1 MKTLRIILNDQLS
14 HEIVSLRE
22 IDADNDVILF
32 CEARE
37 EYQNVKHHQ
46 KKIAFLISA
55 MRHFALELEE
65 KGFQVVYVKLEDHK
79 NSGKIE
85 EEIVRI
91 YQEFQCEKSI
101 ICWPYDYRVLK
112 KLKKIEKVANLEI
125 KEDERFLAS
134 KLEFN
139 KWVENRKELRM
150 EFFYR
155 EMRKKYKILMQADK
169 PIGGK
174 WNFDS
179 DNRKFP
185 KEKLKFPQILGIA
198 NDKITKDAIKLVK
211 NNFSDHFGDL
221 EPLDFAVTRK
231 DALILLNDFICHRLK
246 NFGDYQ
252 DAMIDSEPWLY
263 HSVLSHYINIG
274 LLNPLEC
281 IKKAEELYHQDKQ
294 CLSAVEG
301 FIRQILG
308 WREFVHG
315 IYWLKMP
322 EYEKLNFFNAK
333 NKLPEF
339 YWSAKTKMNCLSEC
353 VSQTK
358 NNAYAH
364 HIQRLMVLGNFAL
377 IAEIEPS
384 EVNDW
389 YLLVYADAW
398 QWVEMPNVSGMI
410 LFADG
415 GYLASKPY
423 ASSGAYINK
432 MSNYC
437 KNCAYD
443 VEAKN
448 GDNAC
453 PFNYLYWNF
462 LIKNHDK
469 LKNNQRLKMI
479 YSTLI
484 KMSPERV
491 DLIKKDSEKFLKN
504 LN

>member
-1 MKTLRIILNDQLS
+1 
-14 HEIVSLRE
+14 
-22 IDADNDVILF
+22 
-32 CEARE
+32 
-37 EYQNVKHHQ
+37 
-46 KKIAFLISA
+46 
-55 MRHFALELEE
+55 
-65 KGFQVVYVKLEDHK
+65 
-79 NSGKIE
+79 
-85 EEIVRI
+85 
-91 YQEFQCEKSI
+91 
-101 ICWPYDYRVLK
+101 
-112 KLKKIEKVANLEI
+112 
-125 KEDERFLAS
+125 
-134 KLEFN
+134 
-139 KWVENRKELRM
+139 
-150 EFFYR
+150 
-155 EMRKKYKILMQADK
+155 
-169 PIGGK
+169 
-174 WNFDS
+174 
-179 DNRKFP
+179 
-185 KEKLKFPQILGIA
+185 
-198 NDKITKDAIKLVK
+198 
-211 NNFSDHFGDL
+211 
-221 EPLDFAVTRK
+221 
-231 DALILLNDFICHRLK
+231 
-246 NFGDYQ
+246 
-252 DAMIDSEPWLY
+252 
-263 HSVLSHYINIG
+263 
-274 LLNPLEC
+274 
-281 IKKAEELYHQDKQ
+281 
-294 CLSAVEG
+294 
-301 FIRQILG
+301 
-308 WREFVHG
+308 
-315 IYWLKMP
+315 
-322 EYEKLNFFNAK
+322 
-333 NKLPEF
+333 
-339 YWSAKTKMNCLSEC
+339 MNCLSEC